1 MLFGII
7 LFDSANLMLI
17 NNYNTVINNQI
28 YWKIEIKPTQEV
40 LLMATYWPIEEL
52 YLLNSQLIILVN
64 QFMDTFHNNKN
75 QNKRT
80 AKFLQDY

>member
-1 MLFGII
+1 
-7 LFDSANLMLI
+7 MLI

-40 LLMATYWPIEEL
+40 LLMTTYWPIEEL

-64 QFMDTFHNNKN
+64 QFIDTFHNNKN